1 MGVSYAVRHGRVGRW
16 GGEKKEIEKTAGGG
30 RGKPVGEYSL
40 RVYQSTTTI
49 PVHIGPPQPS
59 LVFMAT
65 HNRSVPFLCTPVK
78 GEERPCPKLP
88 IVCGSVV

>member
-1 MGVSYAVRHGRVGRW
+1 MGVSYTVRHGRVGEMGRGEERDREDW
-16 GGEKKEIEKTAGGG
+16 GGG
-30 RGKPVGEYSL
+30 GKPVGEYSL

-88 IVCGSVV
+88 IVCGSAV